1 MRDDILFPVTLG
13 LTDGIITVLMLASA
27 DFLGPSNMTVTLAV
41 RIAFGSAFVG
51 TLSFFI
57 AEYSR
62 LRSELT
68 KVSQHLTMR
77 PSNRLIKTDLGTRIL
92 IESLGGTLLSGSFGF
107 IGALIPL
114 LFDVI
119 LPAEGYLAIISAYLV
134 LAIMGMGIASVSS
147 GNRLRWIMSLIIL
160 GATVTVVGKFI
171 AIVK

>member
-27 DFLGPSNMTVTLAV
+27 DFLGPSNMSVLLAL

-68 KVSQHLTMR
+68 RASQQLTMR
-77 PSNRLIKTDLGTRIL
+77 SSNRLVKTDLGTRIL
-92 IESLGGTLLSGSFGF
+92 VESLGGTLLSGSFGF
-107 IGALIPL
+107 VGALIPL
-114 LFDVI
+114 LFDVF
-119 LPAEGYLAIISAYLV
+119 LPAEGYMAILSAYLV
-134 LAIMGMGIASVSS
+134 LAFMGMGIARISS
-147 GNRLRWIMSLIIL
+147 GNRLRWMGSLIVL
-160 GATVTVVGKFI
+160 GITVTMVGKFI
-171 AIVK
+171 AIVG